1 MDRSI
6 APLSSEKPVFT
17 FPANESRTLSNGM
30 HVLFLHDASSPLIS
44 ISLTMRTGAVH
55 EKISGLSR
63 ACAGLMMTGT
73 STKTAR
79 DINMLIDRLGI
90 SFSYSASWD
99 SFECSSIGLA
109 DHRNAIIELMSET
122 LFDSQFQEYE
132 IALKKDL
139 MLAEHEQYAMDPEY
153 LASRAL
159 SARSFVN
166 HPYGSSRLGIPSSI
180 KQIDRN
186 ACKQW
191 HQHILEI
198 PDAFFTIAGNCH
210 PDEIMP
216 LLEKAFGNWKSKGI
230 LPEIMQA
237 TYNDDMKCIIAPKAD
252 AVQTALHI
260 AFPSIGIHHPDYALF
275 RIAST
280 AFGGYFA
287 SRINHTLREVYG
299 YTYGAF
305 AQNYG
310 RKGANTYNIQT
321 QIGNDVTAH
330 GIELIFEEIQKMRE
344 YPLKEEEFETVR
356 NYVLGTMIQGMETY
370 QQISARMKMLEF
382 NHLPKTYHADQFDA
396 IAKAE
401 INDVFEIQQTY
412 FKPLH
417 CVISASG
424 AQDIVTPI
432 LEQYGETI
440 IFQEA

>member
-6 APLSSEKPVFT
+6 APLSTEKPVFV
-17 FPANESRTLSNGM
+17 FPANERRTLSNGM
-30 HVLFLHDASSPLIS
+30 QVLFLHDAGSPLFS

-55 EKISGLSR
+55 EHISGLSR

-73 STKTAR
+73 STKTAQ
-79 DINMLIDRLGI
+79 DINLLIDRLGI

-99 SFECSSIGLA
+99 SFECSSIGLV
-109 DHRNAIIELMSET
+109 DHRNAIMDLMVET
-122 LFDSQFQEYE
+122 LFDSQFPESE

-153 LASRAL
+153 LASRAV
-159 SARSFVN
+159 SARSFTN
-166 HPYGSSRLGIPSSI
+166 HPYGHSRIGIPSSI
-180 KQIDRN
+180 KHIDRN

-191 HQHILEI
+191 HQHILDT
-198 PDAFFTIAGNCH
+198 PDAFFTITGNCH

-216 LLEKAFGNWKSKGI
+216 LLEHGFGPWMPKGKS
-230 LPEIMQA
+230 PEIPQA
-237 TYNDDMKCIIAPKAD
+237 IHHGDIQCIIAPKTD

-287 SRINHTLREVYG
+287 SRINHSLREVHG

-305 AQNYG
+305 AQSYG

-330 GIELIFEEIQKMRE
+330 GIELIFEELLLLRE
-344 YPLKEEEFETVR
+344 SPLKEDEFETVR
-356 NYVLGTMIQGMETY
+356 NYVMGTMIQGMETN
-370 QQISARMKMLEF
+370 QQISARMKMLAF
-382 NHLPKTYHADQFDA
+382 NHLPITYHADQFSA
-396 IAKAE
+396 IAQAT
-401 INDVFEIQQTY
+401 IHDVFTIQQTY
-412 FKPLH
+412 FKPVH
-417 CVISASG
+417 CVIGASG
-424 AQDIVTPI
+424 SQELLTPI
-432 LEQYGETI
+432 LERYGETI
-440 IFQEA
+440 IFQES